1 MPAPPA
7 SFPALAALLAL
18 LLASASGT
26 DVHDIGEAQF
36 TYEGPQ
42 GPSHWGD
49 LSPKFAACARG
60 QHQSP
65 VNIVRNATV
74 ANKNLKAL
82 TRDYRPA
89 NATLVNNGFN
99 IGVVYEE
106 EVGMLLVD
114 GKNYSFKQMHWH
126 SPSEHHIDGIQF
138 PAELHLV
145 HKASDGN
152 FAVVAILYRLG
163 DPDPLISKIKGQ
175 LDQLA
180 KEACGADEE
189 AHIPLGIFNPKQIK
203 RNTRKYYRYVGSLTT
218 PPCTENVTWNVLG
231 KVRSISKEQ
240 VASLKAPLAADDKTN
255 FRPLQPLNGRQVQL
269 YDELGNQ

>member
-26 DVHDIGEAQF
+26 DEHVIGEAQF
-36 TYEGPQ
+36 TYAGPQ

-65 VNIVRNATV
+65 VNIVRSATV

-106 EVGMLLVD
+106 E
-114 GKNYSFKQMHWH
+114 
-126 SPSEHHIDGIQF
+126 HHIDGIQF

-152 FAVVAILYRLG
+152 FAVVAILYQFG
-163 DPDPLISKIKGQ
+163 DPDPLISKIKTQ